1 VCTSTAA
8 VDQAKFYKVNEVA
21 ELLRQKPDWVRRHF
35 ADVNGVIH
43 LGEQHAGKRRYDPI
57 VIPGNILL
65 SWIANRST
73 RPPSINRFTKRRK

>member
-1 VCTSTAA
+1 MCAHHTV

-21 ELLRQKPDWVRRHF
+21 DLLRQKSDWVRRHF
-35 ADVNGVIH
+35 ADVDGVIH

-57 VIPGNILL
+57 VIPGTILL

-73 RPPSINRFTKRRK
+73 RPPSIKRFTKRRE